1 MSVLL
6 LQNDW
11 GYVLIAAELLA
22 KLRKMTGRAAVQC
35 SLLEAALAILT
46 TADSRL
52 SLTDPKA
59 VAQVCG
65 VWSTWLTDGP
75 AMLLVTGAIVIW
87 ALHLHSASGTHN
99 VLILL
104 FGMNQVTLSGNSQ
117 QKVQLVCG
125 SCCKLNV

>member
-65 VWSTWLTDGP
+65 V
-75 AMLLVTGAIVIW
+75 
-87 ALHLHSASGTHN
+87 
-99 VLILL
+99 
-104 FGMNQVTLSGNSQ
+104 
-117 QKVQLVCG
+117 
-125 SCCKLNV
+125 